1 MLLTAVQ
8 CPAEEDLSITEI
20 VEEVDLDDQE
30 TDTDKTED
38 PEGEEPAADD
48 TETGSDTAYE
58 WPDQRSFTPAYG
70 SPYEGQDGTLNYWTL
85 PMDITDEEAVWQVLM
100 QPVTV
105 INGKSFS
112 GNIEK
117 VQITIRKEP
126 DADSEGVG
134 VVTCESQCVHVLE
147 RGDEW
152 SLIECYSSSFFDSK
166 VINWNA
172 LVQGWVETKYLKEI
186 TPNQEMGM
194 VIDKLTQRLY
204 LFKDGKLLTTLLVS
218 TGQSNATQPYNE
230 TRSGEFLL
238 TSKVGDFKS
247 DNMTC
252 RMALRFNSGDLLHEV
267 PYVYSRTD
275 AGYKKQEVALGTR
288 ASHGCIRVQRKKT
301 PEGINMEWI
310 YKHFKKNT
318 KLLIWE
324 DWQGRQISYP
334 ADDTPL
340 YYNPGKGQYYHTQ
353 ETCYCAKNVTFQP
366 FTYGELDDEPYSE
379 LERCPYCTAPLRKAE
394 IDQVNAEHAPGG
406 DHDPI
411 LTEAREGCPMV
422 LKDWQK
428 IQKELKKKKK

>member
-1 MLLTAVQ
+1 MNCKRFLSILLLLSMLLSLISVR
-8 CPAEEDLSITEI
+8 AEEDVLMEDI
-20 VEEVDLDDQE
+20 VEEENLDE
-30 TDTDKTED
+30 
-38 PEGEEPAADD
+38 AADD
-48 TETGSDTAYE
+48 DGPAYE
-58 WPDQRSFTPAYG
+58 IPDQRSFTPAYG
-70 SPYEGQDGTLNYWTL
+70 SPYEGKDETLDYWTL
-85 PMDITDEEAVWQVLM
+85 PMDITDEEAVWKVLM

-105 INGKSFS
+105 LNGEMFN
-112 GNIEK
+112 GNSEK
-117 VQITIRKEP
+117 VQIVLRKEP
-126 DADSEGVG
+126 DDNSEGVG
-134 VVTCESQCVHVLE
+134 VATCETQGVHVLE

-152 SLIECYSSSFFDSK
+152 SLIECYSSSFHDSK

-172 LVQGWVETKYLKEI
+172 LVQGYVQTKYLKEI

-204 LFKDGKLLTTLLVS
+204 LFKDGKLFTTLLVS
-218 TGQSNATQPYNE
+218 TGVSNAIQPYNE

-275 AGYKKQEVALGTR
+275 AGYKKQETALGTR

-301 PEGINMEWI
+301 PEGVNMEWI
-310 YKHFKKNT
+310 YKHHKKNT
-318 KLLIWE
+318 KLIIWE

-340 YYNPGKGQYYHTQ
+340 YYNPGKGQWYHTQ
-353 ETCYCAKNVTFQP
+353 ETCYAAPKITFEP
-366 FTYGELDDEPYSE
+366 FTYGELDDEPYAG
-379 LERCPYCTAPLRKAE
+379 LTRCPFCTAPLRKAE
-394 IDQVNAEHAPGG
+394 IDVINAEHAPGV

-411 LTEAREGCPMV
+411 LTEARTGCPMV
-422 LKDWQK
+422 LKDWQQ
-428 IQKELKKKKK
+428 IQKKLKKKK